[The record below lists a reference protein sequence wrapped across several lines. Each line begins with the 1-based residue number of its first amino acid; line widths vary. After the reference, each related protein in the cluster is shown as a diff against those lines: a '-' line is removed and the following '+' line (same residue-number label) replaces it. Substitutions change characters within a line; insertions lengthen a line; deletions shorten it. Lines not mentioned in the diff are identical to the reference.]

1 MKADRKL
8 EWLDVHETDGK
19 TAIDYVEI
27 AKGKVAKA
35 YISHGEIEAE
45 LHSGIVVKA
54 KTPAELKRKLEEE
67 E

>member
-1 MKADRKL
+1 MI
-8 EWLDVHETDGK
+8 DVHATNGK
-19 TAIDYVEI
+19 TVLEYMNVME
-27 AKGKVAKA
+27 GKVKRA

-45 LHSGIVVKA
+45 LHSGVVVKA